1 MTREVEK
8 AQDLGPSTMTTVA
21 ELLDAWWPVA
31 RTNLS
36 PSTVR
41 NQTALIESIIK
52 PRIGPVPLAR
62 LDVGALDRLYA
73 RLSAEGGAR
82 GGPLAPASVR
92 RFHSVVSAALGRA
105 VKWGWTSRNPAAD
118 ATPPALAAREI
129 QAPEPAQVAAI
140 IEESPVVNPGLPLF
154 FRLAAVTG
162 ARRSELFALR
172 RSDIDVANGALRVA
186 HGVVIG
192 PDRARAFKDTKTHAA
207 RRFALDETTLR
218 ALSRHRKDQAKV
230 AAAIGT
236 PLAGD
241 PFVFTHTADGSECWS
256 PEYPS
261 RAFDRIKHRLGYPTI
276 RLHDLRH
283 FTATR
288 MLANGTDIRKVAG
301 RLGHRNVAVT
311 LNTYSHFVPAA
322 DRDAA
327 EHLGQLI

>member
-192 PDRARAFKDTKTHAA
+192 PDRARGSRTPRATLLDGSRSTR
-207 RRFALDETTLR
+207 RRFEPC
-218 ALSRHRKDQAKV
+218 HG
-230 AAAIGT
+230 IG
-236 PLAGD
+236 
-241 PFVFTHTADGSECWS
+241 
-256 PEYPS
+256 
-261 RAFDRIKHRLGYPTI
+261 R
-276 RLHDLRH
+276 
-283 FTATR
+283 TR
-288 MLANGTDIRKVAG
+288 R
-301 RLGHRNVAVT
+301 R
-311 LNTYSHFVPAA
+311 
-322 DRDAA
+322 
-327 EHLGQLI
+327 